1 MLCRK
6 DVDKMTLD
14 EAIEHAEEQS
24 CKLGCTECGK
34 EHKQLAEWLKE
45 LREIRKSREYE
56 GR

>member
-1 MLCRK
+1 MMCRK

-14 EAIEHAEEQS
+14 EAIDHAEEQS